1 MPSLRRGQGKH
12 LNWNLNSKKSV
23 VRKAGVYLPAL
34 TSYMPRACTISKS
47 WQFLET
53 EYFSQ
58 LSVPKSTAHSCWQT
72 RWKLLAFWV
81 LISYSSNFFSLQF
94 LILSGPPF
102 SYPEKNHFFSPL
114 QNLFPSW
121 CFLIKALSLHL
132 GTSIVY
138 LCTGKKSFPPRQI
151 PGTDLIFTQWC

>member
-94 LILSGPPF
+94 LILSGP
-102 SYPEKNHFFSPL
+102 HFLTQKRTIF
-114 QNLFPSW
+114 
-121 CFLIKALSLHL
+121 FLLSR
-132 GTSIVY
+132 TF
-138 LCTGKKSFPPRQI
+138 FPPDVFWSKPCLCI
-151 PGTDLIFTQWC
+151 